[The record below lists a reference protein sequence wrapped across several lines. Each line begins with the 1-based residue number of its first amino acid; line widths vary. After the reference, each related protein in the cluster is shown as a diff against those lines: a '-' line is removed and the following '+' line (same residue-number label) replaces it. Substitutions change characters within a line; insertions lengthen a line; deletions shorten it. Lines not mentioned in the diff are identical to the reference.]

1 MTAPTT
7 TMRCLYGTDCP
18 PKLQCCFTH
27 PEEELCIFEEYD
39 HLGDYILKYTQDR
52 PCKAT
57 MCSNAGK
64 CVCNDME
71 HPYFKAEYTDD
82 PLAAY
87 PGINECLSSDCHSMG
102 PCLCPKCAS
111 AKENS
116 SPSSS
121 IDDHSDHSSSE
132 DSYFDHDFKTDDDQ
146 WHRAADLPDVGYG
159 FSETSDMQGYSYY
172 VNRGTLESTYLH
184 PGRWDWDDDTLD
196 ESHPDEE
203 HLKGDVPP
211 RIVNYP
217 D

>member
-1 MTAPTT
+1 
-7 TMRCLYGTDCP
+7 
-18 PKLQCCFTH
+18 
-27 PEEELCIFEEYD
+27 
-39 HLGDYILKYTQDR
+39 
-52 PCKAT
+52 
-57 MCSNAGK
+57 
-64 CVCNDME
+64 
-71 HPYFKAEYTDD
+71 
-82 PLAAY
+82 
-87 PGINECLSSDCHSMG
+87 MG

-111 AKENS
+111 AKEDKENS

-172 VNRGTLESTYLH
+172 VNRGTLEFTYLH

-203 HLKGDVPP
+203 HFKGAVPP